1 MPKRA
6 TYADMSFIQL
16 LFPSAKNAPDTAEIM
31 LLVLVAAVPGI
42 TAMTYFF
49 GSGVI
54 INILWLSACAL
65 ILEVAA
71 LKIRKRPVLA
81 SLKDFSALVT
91 ALLLALA
98 LPPAL
103 PWWAGL
109 IGIFFAIVV
118 AKQLYGGLGYN
129 PFNPAMVGYAVLLIS
144 FPVEMTRWL
153 LPLSDTQGAPGF
165 STLLMQFLG
174 TSAEM
179 DAYVGATA
187 LDQFKLERGSLTVEE
202 YWTSS
207 MLFGVLSGKG
217 WEWINAA
224 FLLGGVYML
233 YRKIITWHI
242 PVGFLTA
249 IAVLSLLFYDGG
261 SSASHGSPFFHLFG
275 GATMLGAF
283 FIATDPVSG
292 PANNNAKLWY
302 GLLIGSL
309 VYCIRVWGS
318 YPDGVAF
325 AVLLANFAAPA
336 IDHFLRQPRKSQHAR

>member
-42 TAMTYFF
+42 TAMAYFF

-65 ILEVAA
+65 ILEAAA

-81 SLKDFSALVT
+81 SLKDYSALVT

-153 LPLSDTQGAPGF
+153 LPLSDTQGAPDF